1 MLLISLVKLLRAS
14 LLVALCGLSV
24 NVIARDSWVSVRSKH
39 LLVIGNGSEKEIRQ
53 VTARLEQFR
62 EVVSTLLAKA
72 GSDSAIPTTVIVFKD
87 DTSYGP
93 FKVSENNSGYFQPGQ
108 DVNYITLSTESRGD
122 RDPFSTIFHEYTHL
136 LVNDTFGKTPAWFN
150 EGLAEL
156 YSTLSVS
163 DDQRVVIGRPIRRHI
178 STLQQNSLLPL
189 RTLLEVDYKSPFYN
203 ESQKQSIF
211 YAEAWALMHYL
222 MMTDNGIRAPHV
234 LEFLQLLNA
243 HTALEPAFQKAFNT
257 SIESFESALRGYV
270 LQDHFRSNDL
280 TFARKIQP
288 SIEMTSASLSEAEVF
303 AYEGDLLIHSNR
315 NEAETYLL
323 KAVALD
329 PNLIQAHASLGMA
342 RYRQGRMSEA
352 LPSLE
357 RAVEAN
363 SQNALVQ
370 YYYAAILSRP
380 AENETTLTLGLAP
393 ETAAKARAALK
404 NAIALRPDFHDS
416 YNLLAYVNLVMGT
429 DIDETIEL
437 LNGVLARSPER
448 NDHRYMLG
456 QLYMHKDDYKQA
468 RPLLERVAAGNLEA
482 NVRSHAQKLLGV
494 MTEIEELEVK
504 KEEARR
510 ARGFAT
516 SNGNQPQIGAAAN
529 QAENDPSADLREV
542 LHLPTTGEA
551 RVAGVLMSID
561 CEANGLVFVVK
572 TQERTLRLRADSFQ
586 QVRRVS
592 FTADVRGTI
601 TCGARKPENP
611 VVVCY
616 LPISD
621 KRANSDGVLSSVEF
635 VPREFQL
642 VPPAP

>member
-1 MLLISLVKLLRAS
+1 M
-14 LLVALCGLSV
+14 
-24 NVIARDSWVSVRSKH
+24 SVRSKH

-87 DTSYGP
+87 DASYGP

-122 RDPFSTIFHEYTHL
+122 LDPFSTIFHEYTHL

-203 ESQKQSIF
+203 GSQKQSIF

-222 MMTDNGIRAPHV
+222 MMTDNGVRAPHV

-529 QAENDPSADLREV
+529 QAINDPSADLREV

>member
-87 DTSYGP
+87 DASYGP

-122 RDPFSTIFHEYTHL
+122 LDPFSTIFHEYTHL

-222 MMTDNGIRAPHV
+222 MMADNGVRATHV

-529 QAENDPSADLREV
+529 QAINDPSADLREV

>member
-87 DTSYGP
+87 DASYGP

-122 RDPFSTIFHEYTHL
+122 LDPFSTIFHEYTHL

-222 MMTDNGIRAPHV
+222 MMTDNGVRAPHV

-270 LQDHFRSNDL
+270 LQDHFRTNDL

-303 AYEGDLLIHSNR
+303 AYQGDLLIHSNR

-416 YNLLAYVNLVMGT
+416 YNLLAYLNLVMGT

-529 QAENDPSADLREV
+529 QAINDPSADLREV

>member
-14 LLVALCGLSV
+14 VLVALCGLSV

-87 DTSYGP
+87 DASYGP

-122 RDPFSTIFHEYTHL
+122 LDPFSTIFHEYTHL

-222 MMTDNGIRAPHV
+222 MMADNGVRAPHV

-529 QAENDPSADLREV
+529 QAVNDPSADLREV

-642 VPPAP
+642 IPPAP

>member
-122 RDPFSTIFHEYTHL
+122 LDPFSTIFHEYTHL

-222 MMTDNGIRAPHV
+222 MMADNGVRATHV

-468 RPLLERVAAGNLEA
+468 RPLLEQVAAGNLEA

-529 QAENDPSADLREV
+529 QAVNDPSADLREV

-611 VVVCY
+611 VGVCY